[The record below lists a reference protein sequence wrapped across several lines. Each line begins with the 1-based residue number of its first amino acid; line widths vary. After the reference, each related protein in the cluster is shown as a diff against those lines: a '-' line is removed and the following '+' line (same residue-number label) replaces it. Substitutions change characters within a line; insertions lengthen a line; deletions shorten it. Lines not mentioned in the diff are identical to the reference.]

1 MLRYGPGS
9 ASRRSF
15 DLPCFVCA
23 GVVCHGWDSTWPGV
37 TRSLPQVME
46 HTLEVQILVQPIVLL
61 LDPSTDN
68 SHEQDGV
75 LTVCHRLKSLCLL
88 HLSRRQRQ

>member
-1 MLRYGPGS
+1 
-9 ASRRSF
+9 
-15 DLPCFVCA
+15 
-23 GVVCHGWDSTWPGV
+23 
-37 TRSLPQVME
+37 ME
-46 HTLEVQILVQPIVLL
+46 HTLEVQILVQPIELL